1 MTAFD
6 VEKNESQQ
14 NYYQYHHGTGRHMLM
29 KGDDCLERPKYSF
42 QCCLCYCVDGLC
54 LVIILGF
61 LIFAFW
67 LPYYLYNNYGDGG
80 R

>member
-1 MTAFD
+1 MKTLEFEAM
-6 VEKNESQQ
+6 ESQQ
-14 NYYQYHHGTGRHMLM
+14 NYVYHHGSGKHILM
-29 KGDDCLERPKYSF
+29 KGDTDPNRPTYSL
-42 QCCLCYCVDGLC
+42 QCCWCYCVDGLC
-54 LVIILGF
+54 LLIVIAF